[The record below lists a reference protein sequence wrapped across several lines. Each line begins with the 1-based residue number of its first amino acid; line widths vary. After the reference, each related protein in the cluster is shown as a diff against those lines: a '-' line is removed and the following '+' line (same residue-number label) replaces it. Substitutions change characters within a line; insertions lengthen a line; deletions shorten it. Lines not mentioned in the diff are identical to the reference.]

1 MKLRSL
7 LVTLAALCVG
17 TAAHADEGMWLYSA
31 PPRAQIKAKYGFDLT
46 DAWLDHVRLSSVRF
60 NSGGSASFV
69 SGEGLVITN
78 HHVAADSLQKM
89 GSQKNNYLRDGFYA
103 KTAAEEIKCN
113 DLEVNVLQ
121 SIEDVT
127 SPPALLP
134 SSPSFEAYGR
144 LFRDNPMLSYLL
156 NSTIVSGLA
165 VIANLVFCSL
175 AAYPLARMRFAGRGL
190 VLALVVATILI
201 PFQVV
206 MIPLYLLMVQ
216 VGLRN
221 TLWALIIPQAATA
234 FGIFLLRQSFLGVPV
249 ELEEAARSDGCTS
262 IGEWWNVMLPAARAD
277 LITLAMFVFIG
288 TWSDFLWPLV
298 ILDDPKLYTLP
309 LGLQQLA
316 SSFSLDWRLV
326 AAGSVVSILPVLVI
340 FIGLQRYILPSASGD
355 AVKG

>member
-1 MKLRSL
+1 LRNRSRALGTNALQLALLLLLALAMLVPLLWLVSTSL
-7 LVTLAALCVG
+7 KG
-17 TAAHADEGMWLYSA
+17 
-31 PPRAQIKAKYGFDLT
+31 P
-46 DAWLDHVRLSSVRF
+46 
-60 NSGGSASFV
+60 
-69 SGEGLVITN
+69 
-78 HHVAADSLQKM
+78 
-89 GSQKNNYLRDGFYA
+89 
-103 KTAAEEIKCN
+103 AENIF
-113 DLEVNVLQ
+113 
-121 SIEDVT
+121 T

-134 SSPSFEAYGR
+134 SHPSLEAYGR
-144 LFRDNPMLSYLL
+144 LFRDNPMLTYLL

-249 ELEEAARSDGCTS
+249 ELEEAARSDGCTP

-277 LITLAMFVFIG
+277 LITLGMFVFIG

>member
-1 MKLRSL
+1 LKNRSRALGTNALQLAL
-7 LVTLAALCVG
+7 LLLLALAMLVPLL
-17 TAAHADEGMWLYSA
+17 WL
-31 PPRAQIKAKYGFDLT
+31 
-46 DAWLDHVRLSSVRF
+46 
-60 NSGGSASFV
+60 V
-69 SGEGLVITN
+69 ST
-78 HHVAADSLQKM
+78 SLK
-89 GSQKNNYLRDGFYA
+89 GP
-103 KTAAEEIKCN
+103 AENIF
-113 DLEVNVLQ
+113 
-121 SIEDVT
+121 T

-134 SSPSFEAYGR
+134 SHPSLEAYGR
-144 LFRDNPMLSYLL
+144 LFRDNPMLTYLL

-249 ELEEAARSDGCTS
+249 ELEEAARSDGCTP

-277 LITLAMFVFIG
+277 LITLGMFVFIG

>member
-1 MKLRSL
+1 MKNRSRALGTNALQLGL
-7 LVTLAALCVG
+7 LLLLALAMLVPLL
-17 TAAHADEGMWLYSA
+17 WL
-31 PPRAQIKAKYGFDLT
+31 
-46 DAWLDHVRLSSVRF
+46 
-60 NSGGSASFV
+60 V
-69 SGEGLVITN
+69 ST
-78 HHVAADSLQKM
+78 SLK
-89 GSQKNNYLRDGFYA
+89 GP
-103 KTAAEEIKCN
+103 AENIF
-113 DLEVNVLQ
+113 
-121 SIEDVT
+121 T

-134 SSPSFEAYGR
+134 SQPSFEAYGR
-144 LFRDNPMLSYLL
+144 LFRDNPMLTYLL

-249 ELEEAARSDGCTS
+249 ELEEAARSDGCS
-262 IGEWWNVMLPAARAD
+262 PIGEWWNVMLPAARAD

-355 AVKG
+355 AVNG

>member
-1 MKLRSL
+1 MKNRSRALGTNALQLVL
-7 LVTLAALCVG
+7 LLLLALAMLVPLL
-17 TAAHADEGMWLYSA
+17 WL
-31 PPRAQIKAKYGFDLT
+31 
-46 DAWLDHVRLSSVRF
+46 
-60 NSGGSASFV
+60 V
-69 SGEGLVITN
+69 ST
-78 HHVAADSLQKM
+78 SLK
-89 GSQKNNYLRDGFYA
+89 GP
-103 KTAAEEIKCN
+103 AENIF
-113 DLEVNVLQ
+113 
-121 SIEDVT
+121 T

-134 SSPSFEAYGR
+134 AQPSFEAYGR
-144 LFRDNPMLSYLL
+144 LFRDNPMLTYLL

-249 ELEEAARSDGCTS
+249 ELEEAARSDGCS
-262 IGEWWNVMLPAARAD
+262 PIGEWWNVMLPAARAD

>member
-1 MKLRSL
+1 MPAANPRSAQPGRLWSSALQLAVL
-7 LVTLAALCVG
+7 LLIALAMLVPLL
-17 TAAHADEGMWLYSA
+17 WLVSTS
-31 PPRAQIKAKYGFDLT
+31 IKGP
-46 DAWLDHVRLSSVRF
+46 
-60 NSGGSASFV
+60 
-69 SGEGLVITN
+69 
-78 HHVAADSLQKM
+78 
-89 GSQKNNYLRDGFYA
+89 
-103 KTAAEEIKCN
+103 AEDIF
-113 DLEVNVLQ
+113 
-121 SIEDVT
+121 T
-127 SPPALLP
+127 TPPALLP
-134 SSPSFEAYGR
+134 SQPSLDAYRR
-144 LFRDNPMLSYLL
+144 LFQDNPMVSYIL
-156 NSTIVSGLA
+156 NSAVVSGLA
-165 VIANLVFCSL
+165 VLANLLFCSL

-216 VGLRN
+216 LGLRN

-234 FGIFLLRQSFLGVPV
+234 FGIFLLRQSFAGVPV
-249 ELEEAARSDGCTS
+249 ELEEAARIDGCTPV
-262 IGEWWNVMLPAARAD
+262 GEWWNVMIPAARAD

-298 ILDDPKLYTLP
+298 ILDDPRLYTLP

-326 AAGSVVSILPVLVI
+326 AAGSVVSILPVLLL